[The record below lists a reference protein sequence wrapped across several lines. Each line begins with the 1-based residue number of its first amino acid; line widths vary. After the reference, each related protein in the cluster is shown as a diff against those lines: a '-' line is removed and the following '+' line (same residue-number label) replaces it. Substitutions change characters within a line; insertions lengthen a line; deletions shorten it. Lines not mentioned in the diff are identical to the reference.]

1 MFFMYYILIWSD
13 VSQICY
19 GLNGI
24 YYFAWMGYYTAL
36 KYTFLYIFKPW
47 VRVLP
52 FCLIN
57 IFYNISLA
65 IYCTRIFICTFYMY
79 QIITINWDISKKLEK
94 LSKIVSVKII
104 PLITLSERKLSEKVY
119 PEAFFIVVICKRDSH
134 VFPINWF
141 LKSFEMSPVFVIKD
155 SLEKHQYICL
165 NVVKTSSCSCYES

>member
-1 MFFMYYILIWSD
+1 MSILPIALLVNCLCLRENMFFMYYILIWSD

-79 QIITINWDISKKLEK
+79 QIITITWDISKKLEK
-94 LSKIVSVKII
+94 LSKTASVKTNNSFNYFIWKKAQWKSL
-104 PLITLSERKLSEKVY
+104 PWNFFYCCYLQKVFSCFPHKLI
-119 PEAFFIVVICKRDSH
+119 F
-134 VFPINWF
+134 
-141 LKSFEMSPVFVIKD
+141 
-155 SLEKHQYICL
+155 
-165 NVVKTSSCSCYES
+165 